1 MRKNP
6 LSIDAVR
13 DKIHELVGKNIYMQ
27 VCRGRKQVKRYKGI
41 VENTYH
47 RVFVVRLT
55 EGNATVSSLSY
66 SYSDVVCGEVIIE
79 AI

>member
-1 MRKNP
+1 VRKQT
-6 LSIDAVR
+6 LTIDLAKQ
-13 DKIHELVGKNIYMQ
+13 KIAELVGKNIYMQ
-27 VCRGRKQVKRYKGI
+27 VCRGRKQVKRYKGV
-41 VENTYH
+41 VENTYQ

-55 EGNATVSSLSY
+55 EGDSPVSSLSY